1 MARAGLESID
11 PTEKALYSVLNMYIN
26 PSSLEP
32 ELDLHRLTIDEAL
45 PRVDQFLYEAYV
57 ARRSSIRIVH
67 GKGTG
72 VLRSA
77 IREYLPSHHL
87 VKSFRRAHKEEGG
100 GGVTVVNLID

>member
-1 MARAGLESID
+1 M
-11 PTEKALYSVLNMYIN
+11 N
-26 PSSLEP
+26 SSASTEP

-57 ARRSSIRIVH
+57 SGMPQVRVVH

-77 IREYLPSHHL
+77 VRDYLPRHHL
-87 VKSFRRAHKEEGG
+87 VKSFRPADKEEGG
-100 GGVTVVNLID
+100 GGVTIVDLAD